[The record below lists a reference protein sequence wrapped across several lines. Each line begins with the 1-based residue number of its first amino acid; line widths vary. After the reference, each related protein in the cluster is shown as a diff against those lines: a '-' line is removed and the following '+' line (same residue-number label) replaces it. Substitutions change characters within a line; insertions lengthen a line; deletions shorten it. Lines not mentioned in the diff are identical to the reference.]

1 MFITISNMVGLW
13 IVGVL
18 LSVGFFLALRDKT
31 LKSTISLGV
40 GMVSQLYTYNG
51 LKTEYEKGFGYE
63 GNNVNGFYES
73 ICGEAYLTKSEIRQ
87 IVGEWDTNLLVYN
100 MHNGHEY

>member
-1 MFITISNMVGLW
+1 MNKFHVILVSFNY
-13 IVGVL
+13 
-18 LSVGFFLALRDKT
+18 S
-31 LKSTISLGV
+31 SLTEIADIRRRMQYSCKKDRL

-63 GNNVNGFYES
+63 GNNVKGFYES
-73 ICGEAYLTKSEIRQ
+73 ICSEAYLTKSEIRK
-87 IVGEWDTNLLVYN
+87 IVDEWDTNLLVYN